1 MLPIISG
8 LIASVVLGHIRRYV
22 IGMAVG
28 AVALPLAAA
37 AVVLGF
43 LAVPVVLVALFA
55 RPVGRKAKRQA
66 GRFREGGRLP
76 G

>member
-22 IGMAVG
+22 IGMVG
-28 AVALPLAAA
+28 GAGALPLAAA

-55 RPVGRKAKRQA
+55 RPVGQR
-66 GRFREGGRLP
+66 GGRSREN
-76 G
+76 GR

>member
-8 LIASVVLGHIRRYV
+8 LIASVVLGHIRRHV

-37 AVVLGF
+37 AVVLAF
-43 LAVPVVLVALFA
+43 LAVPLVLVALFA
-55 RPVGRKAKRQA
+55 RPVGPR
-66 GRFREGGRLP
+66 GSGEGGR
-76 G
+76 

>member
-22 IGMAVG
+22 IGMVVG

-43 LAVPVVLVALFA
+43 LAVPAVLITLFA
-55 RPVGRKAKRQA
+55 RPVGRKA
-66 GRFREGGRLP
+66 GRSRESGR
-76 G
+76 

>member
-55 RPVGRKAKRQA
+55 RPVGRKA
-66 GRFREGGRLP
+66 GRSRESGR
-76 G
+76 

>member
-1 MLPIISG
+1 MLTIISG
-8 LIASVVLGHIRRYV
+8 LIATVILGHIRRHV
-22 IGMAVG
+22 IGMVIG

-55 RPVGRKAKRQA
+55 RPVGPR
-66 GRFREGGRLP
+66 GGRSRES
-76 G
+76 GR

>member
-22 IGMAVG
+22 IGMVVG

-43 LAVPVVLVALFA
+43 LAVPAILFVLFA
-55 RPVGRKAKRQA
+55 RPVGQR
-66 GRFREGGRLP
+66 GGRSRES
-76 G
+76 GR

>member
-8 LIASVVLGHIRRYV
+8 LIASVILGHIRRYV
-22 IGMAVG
+22 IGMVVG

-55 RPVGRKAKRQA
+55 RPVGRKA
-66 GRFREGGRLP
+66 GRSRESGR
-76 G
+76 

>member
-8 LIASVVLGHIRRYV
+8 FIASVVLGRIRRYG

-55 RPVGRKAKRQA
+55 RPVGRKA
-66 GRFREGGRLP
+66 GRSRESGQ
-76 G
+76 